1 MGAKL
6 HHKKVSLMTRQEQL
20 SHLDHD
26 DVVISTHEHLDRE
39 ELFFENVSISYEQD
53 FSKFASLF
61 KDVKLR
67 DDSFNPNTVAAAFF
81 SCPVYERFRAV
92 DLGTDLREGIDI
104 YRDLNNRLLEEIG
117 CLHHVFKESAETPMA
132 DNLKFLPLPFLFVDP
147 NQTAIEFER
156 RYKNVF
162 NHVAGL
168 KWHPFAQRSVPKD
181 YVGKGFIDLA
191 AAHGLPTVIHSER
204 PGEPG
209 DLSALLRDVSPV
221 ADRVKAAVDLAHLG
235 FLHDDLKRIQDFEY
249 TYSDISPWSAVFS
262 GAHPESTKEAKIEAL
277 ATILSDH
284 KNKVLFGLD
293 TPFNWLLW
301 SNGDSFGADVVDEI
315 VLIKEA
321 TQIAGVDIQK
331 RLFNTNPRHF
341 LAGKP
346 SGMG

>member
-1 MGAKL
+1 MA
-6 HHKKVSLMTRQEQL
+6 RQELL
-20 SHLDHD
+20 SHLDRD

-39 ELFFENVSISYEQD
+39 ELFFENSSISYEQD
-53 FSKFASLF
+53 FNEFSSLF
-61 KDVKLR
+61 NDVKFR
-67 DDSFNPNTVAAAFF
+67 ENNFNPNTVAAAFF
-81 SCPVYERFRAV
+81 SCPIYERFRAV

-117 CLHHVFKESAETPMA
+117 CLHHVFKESAGAPMA
-132 DNLKFLPLPFLFVDP
+132 GNLKFLPLPFLFVDP

-181 YVGKGFIDLA
+181 YVERGFINLA
-191 AAHGLPTVIHSER
+191 ADRGLPTVIHSER

-221 ADRVKAAVDLAHLG
+221 ADRLKAAVDLAHLG
-235 FLHDDLKRIQDFEY
+235 FLHDDLSKIEYFEY
-249 TYSDISPWSAVFS
+249 TYSDLSPWSAVFA
-262 GAHPESTKEAKIEAL
+262 GARSQACKEEKVDTLAMILQRHENKI
-277 ATILSDH
+277 
-284 KNKVLFGLD
+284 LFGLD

-315 VLIKEA
+315 VIIQEA
-321 TQIAGVDIQK
+321 AALAGEGIQK
-331 RLFNTNPRHF
+331 KLFNTNPRRF
-341 LAGKP
+341 LAGRP
-346 SGMG
+346 SGNGLAHQAQFSLA